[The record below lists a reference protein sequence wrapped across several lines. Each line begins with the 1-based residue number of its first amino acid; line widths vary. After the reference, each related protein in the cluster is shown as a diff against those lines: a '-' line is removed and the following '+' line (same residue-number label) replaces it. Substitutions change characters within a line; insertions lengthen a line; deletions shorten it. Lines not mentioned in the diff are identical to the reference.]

1 MTLDVVSI
9 AAFLTW
15 VSGTVARRIALAEG
29 WNKAQ
34 RQRIARAAPLVGAA
48 LGYAL
53 GAVIG
58 GGTWRDVLGGALG
71 GMAATWT
78 HEATRLR
85 VDVRDRGS
93 DDAR

>member
-34 RQRIARAAPLVGAA
+34 PQPGRADLQRPRQG
-48 LGYAL
+48 
-53 GAVIG
+53 
-58 GGTWRDVLGGALG
+58 
-71 GMAATWT
+71 
-78 HEATRLR
+78 
-85 VDVRDRGS
+85 RDRS
-93 DDAR
+93 AARVGHAPEADLKYGLLVEQGQLGEFADGQAADSARIR

>member
-1 MTLDVVSI
+1 MAVDVITLS
-9 AAFLTW
+9 ALLTW
-15 VSGTVARRIALAEG
+15 VIGNVARRLALAEN
-29 WNKAQ
+29 WNRAQ

-78 HEATRLR
+78 HETTRLR

-93 DDAR
+93 DDR